1 MVTQARGDAGSAQ
14 GGIFEERGVG
24 GLGWRKRVGIYLGF
38 WLEQLCGW
46 GSFTA
51 MGKMGSNRHFL

>member
-1 MVTQARGDAGSAQ
+1 M
-14 GGIFEERGVG
+14 G
-24 GLGWRKRVGIYLGF
+24 GLGWGRRVGIYLGF